1 MLAANDL
8 KVKGV
13 KAIEEEMEHFDEVGI
28 TVRGKVKLVVMKV
41 EKFDKLREYEL
52 DKALAEARQ
61 DIKEGRFVIETLDEH
76 IKRLWND

>member
-8 KVKGV
+8 KVRGV

-28 TVRGKVKLVVMKV
+28 TVRGKVKFVVMKV

-61 DIKEGRFVIETLDEH
+61 DMKEGRFVSETLDEH
-76 IKRLWND
+76 IKRPWKD

>member
-28 TVRGKVKLVVMKV
+28 TVRGKVKFVVMKV

-61 DIKEGRFVIETLDEH
+61 DMKEGRFIIETLDEH

>member
-8 KVKGV
+8 KVRGV

-28 TVRGKVKLVVMKV
+28 TVRGKVKFVVMKV

>member
-28 TVRGKVKLVVMKV
+28 TVRGKVKFVVMKV